1 MSASINYH
9 TMHDSNSCLQVL
21 GITFRLL
28 TRHFT
33 SKCCTSEN
41 FYECCVLEIFSECC
55 VFEIFGRG
63 MEDFIL
69 YLKIG
74 EEGGGSFLLFMFPRR
89 LLLRI
94 EILI

>member
-9 TMHDSNSCLQVL
+9 TMHDSNSCVQVL

-33 SKCCTSEN
+33 SKCCASEN
-41 FYECCVLEIFSECC
+41 FSECC

-74 EEGGGSFLLFMFPRR
+74 EEGRGSFLLFMFPRR

-94 EILI
+94 EILIQLSVRR